1 MKIIRLVIVTLLVTC
16 FSACQDFEELQLDPN
31 RTTQASPDLLLTN
44 IEVSAFRSIPLS
56 TALASRY
63 LVNTDGVSL
72 EQYYGWQRSGYYSY
86 NSLRQVVRLEEEA
99 VRLNKPVY
107 SALAKFFKSYF
118 IIGLTQTFGDVPYSE
133 ALKGGE
139 GNFTPAYDKQEDIY
153 LGVLEDL
160 KAANAIL
167 ANTQEPIAGDVLYKG
182 DLKKW
187 QKLVNSYSLRVLM
200 SLSLKEGNSKLQVKQ
215 RFKEIVDNPAQ
226 FPIFTSNN
234 DNAALPYYDLEDN
247 RYPHYNNNSLQTAYY
262 MEATFVNLL
271 QQLEDPRLPRLA
283 DRAPNKATRPAED
296 LSAYGGV
303 RGSDALDQ
311 NKARVVGG
319 EASKINARYYNNPVN
334 EPGLA
339 IGYAEVQFILAEAI
353 SRGWIGGNA
362 EEHYKKGIEASMLF
376 YGIPQSSISAHL
388 AKPEVQLQAGDP
400 LAAILTQKYIAF
412 FMNSGWQPFYEQ
424 RRTGLPAFDVSG
436 NGMLNQGQI
445 PKRWMYP
452 ESEFQ
457 LNRAH
462 VEEAV
467 ARQFPEGDHINGT
480 MWLLRQE

>member
-1 MKIIRLVIVTLLVTC
+1 MKNIRILLFTLLATC

-31 RTTQASPDLLLTN
+31 RTTQATPDLLLTN
-44 IEVSAFRSIPLS
+44 IEISAFNNVPLS
-56 TALASRY
+56 AALASRY

-72 EQYYGWQRSGYYSY
+72 EQYYGWQRSGYGNY
-86 NSLRQVVRLEEEA
+86 NNLRQVVRLEEEA
-99 VRLNKPVY
+99 ARLNKPVY
-107 SALAKFFKSYF
+107 AAMAKFFKSYF

-139 GNFTPAYDKQEDIY
+139 GNFSPAYDRQEDIY

-167 ANTQEPIAGDVLYKG
+167 ASTQEPIAGDVLYKG

-187 QKLVNSYSLRVLM
+187 QKLVNSFSLRVLM
-200 SLSLKEGNSKLQVKQ
+200 NLSLKENNPKLQVKQ
-215 RFKEIVDNPAQ
+215 RFREIVDNPAQ
-226 FPIFTSNN
+226 YPIFGSNN
-234 DNAALPYYDLEDN
+234 DNAALPYYDLESN

-262 MEATFVNLL
+262 MEETFVALL
-271 QQLEDPRLPRLA
+271 QELEDPRLPRLA
-283 DRAPNKATRPAED
+283 ALAPNMSTRPAED

-311 NKARVVGG
+311 NKAKVVGG
-319 EASKINARYYNNPVN
+319 AASKINARYYNNPVN
-334 EPGLA
+334 EPALA
-339 IGYAEVQFILAEAI
+339 IGYAEVQFILAEAAI
-353 SRGWIGGNA
+353 RGWISGNA
-362 EEHYKKGIEASMLF
+362 EDYYKKGIEASMQF
-376 YGIPQSSISAHL
+376 YGIPQSSINDYL
-388 AKPEVQLQAGDP
+388 AKPEAQLQAADP
-400 LAAILTQKYIAF
+400 LAAILTQKYISF

-436 NGMLNQGQI
+436 SGMLNEKRI

-452 ESEFQ
+452 ENEFQ

-462 VEEAV
+462 VEA
-467 ARQFPEGDHINGT
+467 AIDRQYPEGDDINAT